1 MKIVLFFL
9 YQKCYERILDM
20 TPIAKLTQNIVVVDL
35 MKQTGWPRERVV
47 KALELME
54 MERTIC
60 IAKNGNLSLRVFEG

>member
-1 MKIVLFFL
+1 
-9 YQKCYERILDM
+9 M

-60 IAKNGNLSLRVFEG
+60 ISKNGNLSLRVFEG